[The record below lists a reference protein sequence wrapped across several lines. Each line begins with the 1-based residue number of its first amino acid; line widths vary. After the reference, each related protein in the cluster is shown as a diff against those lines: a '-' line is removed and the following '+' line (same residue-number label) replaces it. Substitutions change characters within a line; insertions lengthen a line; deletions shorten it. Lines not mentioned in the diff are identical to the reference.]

1 MDIINFSNLESQVL
15 NLFNQ
20 GKKTFDSINESSSIA
35 EKTLTSVLEGLIS
48 KNIFKLNINTC
59 EYEYQTKVN
68 GEIFICD
75 GNLLLPTT
83 IIKLKDKILVTRGEW
98 YEFPVDFDIRRI
110 IWNVKLESKSNSTL
124 VDLIRTSVLKEKKSK
139 IVQLLEYENL
149 CNKIVPYSPTIGL
162 LIHCVGESVTDIS
175 IIFKIKINKTADISS
190 EHRGFTVRS
199 EISTEELIAVLKKP
213 IVERNYINDIKI
225 NQIHNFSDFIFSK
238 NEIPVSLI
246 NNELTFIKITGIKK
260 LFELTY
266 FKMDILGNVKKLDIE
281 TFDDSNEAIDK
292 LRDIFKGLPS
302 LILSE
307 NDFMSEMTE

>member
-15 NLFNQ
+15 NLFNL
-20 GKKTFDSINESSSIA
+20 GNKTFDSINNLSSIA
-35 EKTLTSVLEGLIS
+35 EKTLSSVLEGLIS
-48 KNIFKLNINTC
+48 KNILKLNPISK

-83 IIKLKDKILVTRGEW
+83 VIKLKDKILVTRGEW
-98 YEFPVDFDIRRI
+98 YEFPIDFDIRRI

-175 IIFKIKINKTADISS
+175 IIFKIKINKADITA

-199 EISTEELIAVLKKP
+199 EISTEELLTSLKKP
-213 IVERNYINDIKI
+213 IAERNYIKDIKI

-238 NEIPVSLI
+238 NEIPISLI
-246 NNELTFIKITGIKK
+246 NNELTFVKITGIKK
-260 LFELTY
+260 LFEITY
-266 FKMDILGNVKKLDIE
+266 FKMDVLGNVKKLDVE
-281 TFDDSNEAIDK
+281 SFDDSNEAIEK
-292 LRDIFKGLPS
+292 LRDIFKGLPT

>member
-15 NLFNQ
+15 SLFNS
-20 GKKTFDSINESSSIA
+20 GNKTFEQINEKACIA
-35 EKTLTSVLEGLIS
+35 DKTLNNVLEGLIS
-48 KNIFKLNINTC
+48 KNILKLNSTTK

-68 GEIFICD
+68 GEIVILA

-83 IIKLKDKILVTRGEW
+83 VIKQKDRILISRGEW

-110 IWNVKLESKSNSTL
+110 IWNVKLESKTNSTL

-139 IVQLLEYENL
+139 IVQLPEFENL
-149 CNKIVPYSPTIGL
+149 CNKIVPYSPTLGL

-175 IIFKIKINKTADISS
+175 IVFKIKINKSS
-190 EHRGFTVRS
+190 DMTPEHRGFTVRS
-199 EISTEELIAVLKKP
+199 EISTEELIGELGKPLKD
-213 IVERNYINDIKI
+213 RNYIENIKI

-238 NEIPVSLI
+238 NEIPVSLS

-260 LFELTY
+260 SFELTY
-266 FKMDILGNVKKLDIE
+266 FKMDITGNIKKIDVE

-292 LRDIFKGLPS
+292 LRDIFKGFPN

-307 NDFMSEMTE
+307 NNFMSEMTE

>member
-15 NLFNQ
+15 NLFNE
-20 GKKTFDSINESSSIA
+20 GKKTFDAINESSSII
-35 EKTLTSVLEGLIS
+35 EKTLNSVLEGLIS
-48 KNIFKLNINTC
+48 KNILKLNQITK

-68 GEIFICD
+68 GEIIICD

-83 IIKLKDKILVTRGEW
+83 IIKLENKVLVSRGQW
-98 YEFPVDFDIRRI
+98 YEFPVGFDTRRI
-110 IWNVKLESKSNSTL
+110 IWNVKLESKTNSTL

-139 IVQLLEYENL
+139 LVQLPEYVNL

-162 LIHCVGESVTDIS
+162 LIHCVSELVTDVS
-175 IIFKIKINKTADISS
+175 IIFKIKINKDADITA

-199 EISTEELIAVLKKP
+199 EISTEELLKQLNTP
-213 IVERNYINDIKI
+213 LAERNYITGIKI

-238 NEIPVSLI
+238 NEIPISLS
-246 NNELTFIKITGIKK
+246 NNELTFIKITGVKK
-260 LFELTY
+260 LFEITY
-266 FKMDILGNVKKLDIE
+266 FKMDIVGNVKKLDVE

-292 LRDIFKGLPS
+292 IRDIFRGLPN

-307 NDFMSEMTE
+307 NNFMSEMTE

>member
-15 NLFNQ
+15 SLFNS
-20 GKKTFDSINESSSIA
+20 GKKTFDDINEIASIA

-48 KNIFKLNINTC
+48 KNILKLNQITR

-68 GEIFICD
+68 DEIVILD

-83 IIKLKDKILVTRGEW
+83 IIKLKDKMFITRGEW
-98 YEFPVDFDIRRI
+98 YEFPIDFDIRRI
-110 IWNVKLESKSNSTL
+110 IWNVKLETKTNSTL

-139 IVQLLEYENL
+139 IVQLPEYTNL

-162 LIHCVGESVTDIS
+162 LIHCVGEIVTDIS
-175 IIFKIKINKTADISS
+175 IIFKIKINKSVDVTA

-199 EISTEELIAVLKKP
+199 EISTEELIKTLNKP
-213 IVERNYINDIKI
+213 VAERKYQEEIKI

-238 NEIPVSLI
+238 NEIPISLS

-260 LFELTY
+260 SFEITY
-266 FKMDILGNVKKLDIE
+266 FKMDVLGNIKKLDVE
-281 TFDDSNEAIDK
+281 SFDDSNEAIEK
-292 LRDIFKGLPS
+292 LRDIFKGFPS

-307 NDFMSEMTE
+307 NNFMSEMTE